1 VVEFLGTICGHP
13 LARILALLVKTAQSI
28 AVMVAYQTVRHTSA
42 ASTVTTPAYGNLLM
56 VKPSVAGLPNAK
68 QVKSSRLR
76 TVMVAQESFIALVS
90 VIKGAM

>member
-1 VVEFLGTICGHP
+1 
-13 LARILALLVKTAQSI
+13 
-28 AVMVAYQTVRHTSA
+28 
-42 ASTVTTPAYGNLLM
+42 M